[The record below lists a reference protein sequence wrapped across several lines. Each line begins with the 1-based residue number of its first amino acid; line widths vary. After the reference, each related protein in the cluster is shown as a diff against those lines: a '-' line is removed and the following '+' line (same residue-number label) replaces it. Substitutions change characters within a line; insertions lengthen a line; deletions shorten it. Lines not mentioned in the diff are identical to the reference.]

1 MGITKVL
8 LALDYHEVDEALKA
22 PQQWPRYRNLL
33 EQVKKLKEDF
43 TSLVFEGE
51 KISTNGIVRD
61 IAKSVL
67 RDGRFQSYLAL
78 DGPSCL
84 HDRIARETCGSDI
97 WFLFRMLSL
106 FMRCFCLGLQG
117 IVSCLGFYLFWLI
130 IQDCNEITIST
141 LNKQSVHD
149 FRRWKK
155 TPKTNIDL
163 EFLINTF
170 KINIVCIF

>member
-1 MGITKVL
+1 ML

-51 KISTNGIVRD
+51 KISTSGIVRD

-97 WFLFRMLSL
+97 
-106 FMRCFCLGLQG
+106 
-117 IVSCLGFYLFWLI
+117 
-130 IQDCNEITIST
+130 
-141 LNKQSVHD
+141 
-149 FRRWKK
+149 
-155 TPKTNIDL
+155 
-163 EFLINTF
+163 
-170 KINIVCIF
+170 